1 MRLTGKVAEILMEK
15 PIYKI
20 TSPFRWFASLGAA
33 GGLLLLICS
42 VLAMIWANS
51 PYYESY
57 FEILETKLSFS
68 IGSIG
73 LSKGLILWIND
84 ALMAIFFFVVGLEI
98 KREFLVGELSQ
109 IKKALLPLIAAVGG
123 MVVPALFYFWINP
136 EGARANGWGIPM
148 ATDIA
153 FALGF
158 LALLGDRIP
167 NSLKVFLTALAI
179 VDDIGAV
186 LVIGIFYTDTIVLIA
201 LGLAV
206 FFLILLIVGNA
217 LGIRTPWFYLIVGI
231 FLWIAFLKS
240 GIHATVAGVLA
251 AFTIP
256 ARTLFDRKEFVQESK
271 NLLYFFENNESNNK
285 DMISSEQESAVNTLE
300 VACESVI
307 PPLFRLEHSIFPWVT
322 FAIMPIFALAN
333 AGVRLEKSLADA
345 LSDSIT
351 MGIIIGLVL
360 GKPIGIVFFSWL
372 AVHFKLAD
380 MPSHSNWR
388 QILGA
393 GFLGGIGF
401 TMSIFIAGL
410 AFKGELE
417 FQADAKIGI
426 LTGSLLSAFIGMAL
440 LSIKKKD
447 LKTVSKV

>member
-1 MRLTGKVAEILMEK
+1 MRITGKVAEVLMEK

-20 TSPFRWFASLGAA
+20 TSPFRWFAGFGAA
-33 GGLLLLICS
+33 GGFLLLLCS
-42 VLAMIWANS
+42 VIAMIWANS
-51 PYYESY
+51 NYYDSY

-68 IGSIG
+68 LGSVG

-98 KREFLVGELSQ
+98 KREFLVGELSKL
-109 IKKALLPLIAAVGG
+109 KKALLPLVAALGG
-123 MVVPALFYFWINP
+123 MLVPALFYFWVNP

-186 LVIGIFYTDTIVLIA
+186 LVIGLFYTDTIVLVA

-206 FFLILLIVGNA
+206 FFLVLLIAGNA
-217 LGIRTPWFYLIVGI
+217 LGIRTAWFYLIVGI
-231 FLWIAFLKS
+231 FLWLAFLKS

-256 ARTLFDRKEFVQESK
+256 ARTLFDRKEFVRESK
-271 NLLYFFENNESNNK
+271 NLLYFFEENESNNK
-285 DMISSEQESAVNTLE
+285 DMISPEQESAVETLE
-300 VACESVI
+300 AACESVM
-307 PPLFRLEHSIFPWVT
+307 PPLLRLEHAIFPWVT

-333 AGVRLEKSLADA
+333 AGVRLEKSLTDA
-345 LSDSIT
+345 FSDSIT
-351 MGIIIGLVL
+351 LGIIFGLGL
-360 GKPIGIVFFSWL
+360 GKPVGIFLFAWL
-372 AVHFKLAD
+372 AVKLKLAD
-380 MPSHSNWR
+380 LPSSSNWR
-388 QILGA
+388 WVLGA

-410 AFKGELE
+410 AFKGEAS

-426 LTGSLLSAFIGMAL
+426 LAGSLISAALGMIL
-440 LSIKKKD
+440 LFKKRKIE
-447 LKTVSKV
+447 